1 MVFSSNLPKFIEIIN
16 FETLLDHVIKCTQYF
31 PNQSLT
37 ETLTRSNSTNFH
49 IWYWLGHVTL
59 KSREQRVNCINR

>member
-1 MVFSSNLPKFIEIIN
+1 MVFSPNLPKFIEIIN
-16 FETLLDHVIKCTQYF
+16 FGALLDHVIKYTQYF

-59 KSREQRVNCINR
+59 TSREQRVNCINR

>member
-1 MVFSSNLPKFIEIIN
+1 MVFSSNLPEFIEIIN
-16 FETLLDHVIKCTQYF
+16 FGALLDHVIKYIQYF

-59 KSREQRVNCINR
+59 KSREQRESHMN

>member
-1 MVFSSNLPKFIEIIN
+1 MVFSPNLPKFIEIIN
-16 FETLLDHVIKCTQYF
+16 FGALLDHVIKYTQYF

-59 KSREQRVNCINR
+59 KSREQRVNYINR

>member
-1 MVFSSNLPKFIEIIN
+1 MVFSPNFPEFIEIIN
-16 FETLLDHVIKCTQYF
+16 FGALLGHVMKHTQYF

-59 KSREQRVNCINR
+59 KSREQRVNWINR